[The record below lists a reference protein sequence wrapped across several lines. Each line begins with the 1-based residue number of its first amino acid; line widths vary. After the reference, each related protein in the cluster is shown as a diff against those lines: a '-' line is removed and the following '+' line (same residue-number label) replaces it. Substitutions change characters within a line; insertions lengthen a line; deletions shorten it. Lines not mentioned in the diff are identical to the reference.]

1 MIKVKVIDGNEHQY
15 ESGVVPFIILKE
27 NHPDMI
33 KKAVVAIVN
42 NEVYE
47 LSRPI
52 KNDCEIE
59 FKLKGS
65 KEAEKAL
72 NHTTAHVLAEAIK
85 RLHPEAS
92 FGVGPAIDEGFYYDI
107 DVNTKLS
114 TDDLEV
120 IEAEMRKIIKENS
133 RMHREIVSPEKA
145 REIFSQDLY
154 KMELIEG
161 IIERNE
167 PIITYTQGE
176 FTDLCAGGHLSTTGQ
191 IKAYKLLSIAGAYWR
206 GDSNNKQLQRIYGIS
221 FFNSNDLNDYL
232 DILEE
237 RKERDHRKIGKQMK
251 LFEFT
256 QETGSGLPIWLPN
269 GFRIRKAISDYIY
282 HEETMLGYEHVLTPD
297 VGVKKLYEI
306 SGHWEHYAENM
317 FPVMERNGEEFVLRP
332 MTCPHH
338 CMVYRSEIRSYRD
351 LPVKIA
357 EFGTQHRYEA
367 SGALI
372 GLERVRTMNLS
383 DAHLFIREDQI
394 DEVIEE
400 TINFIYDTVR
410 KFDLEI
416 DYLELAL
423 RDPADKEKYHHNDEL
438 WNKAENKLRE
448 ILDRN
453 NIKYVEMQGEAA
465 FYGPKI
471 DAQVKTA
478 IGHVITMSTIQLDFL
493 LPDRFD
499 LNYINSEGKKVRPVM
514 VHRGLIGTF
523 ERFLAILIEQTKG
536 VFPFWLAPTQAVVI
550 PVSIPAHMQ
559 YAEKIYQTLRSRGIR
574 VKFDDTNEKIGYKI
588 RQAQI
593 NKIPYQIVLGDDEI
607 KNQTIT
613 IRKYGEKESR
623 EITVEEFLKIK

>member
-1 MIKVKVIDGNEHQY
+1 MIKIKMVDGNEHQY
-15 ESGVVPFIILKE
+15 EAGVVPFVILKE
-27 NHPDMI
+27 NYPDLV
-33 KKAVVAIVN
+33 KNAVVAMVN
-42 NEVYE
+42 GEVYE

-52 KNDCEIE
+52 EMDCDIE
-59 FKLKGS
+59 FKLKDS
-65 KEAEKAL
+65 KEAIKAL

-85 RLHPEAS
+85 RLHPEAA

-107 DVNTKLS
+107 DMNVKLS
-114 TDDLEV
+114 SDDLDV

-133 RMHREIVSPEKA
+133 RLHREIVSPDRA
-145 REIFSQDLY
+145 REIFANDPY

-161 IIERNE
+161 IIQRNE
-167 PIITYTQGE
+167 VITVYSQGK

-191 IKAYKLLSIAGAYWR
+191 IKSFKLLSIAGAYWR
-206 GDSNNKQLQRIYGIS
+206 GNSDNKQLQRIYGIS
-221 FFNSNDLNDYL
+221 FFNNEELSAYL
-232 DILEE
+232 ELLEE

-269 GFRIRKAISDYIY
+269 GFKIRKAIADYIY

-297 VGVKKLYEI
+297 IGVKKLYEI
-306 SGHWEHYAENM
+306 SGHWEHYSENM

-394 DEVIEE
+394 DEVVEE

-410 KFDLEI
+410 KFNLEI

-423 RDPADKEKYHHNDEL
+423 RDPEDKEKYHHNDEL

-453 NIKYVEMQGEAA
+453 NIKYIEMKGEAA

-478 IGHVITMSTIQLDFL
+478 IGHVITMSTVQLDFL

-499 LNYINSEGKKVRPVM
+499 LTYIDSEGKKVRPVM
-514 VHRGLIGTF
+514 IHRGLVGTF

-536 VFPFWLAPTQAVVI
+536 VFPYWLAPTQAVVI
-550 PVSIPAHMQ
+550 PVSIPAHEE
-559 YAEKIYQTLRSRGIR
+559 YASKVYEKLRRSGVRI
-574 VKFDDTNEKIGYKI
+574 KFDDSNEKIGYKI
-588 RQAQI
+588 RQAQMS
-593 NKIPYQIVLGDDEI
+593 KIPYQIVIGDEEI
-607 KNQTIT
+607 QSNTIT
-613 IRKYGEKESR
+613 IRKYGEKESNT
-623 EITVEEFLKIK
+623 ITVEEFLKIK